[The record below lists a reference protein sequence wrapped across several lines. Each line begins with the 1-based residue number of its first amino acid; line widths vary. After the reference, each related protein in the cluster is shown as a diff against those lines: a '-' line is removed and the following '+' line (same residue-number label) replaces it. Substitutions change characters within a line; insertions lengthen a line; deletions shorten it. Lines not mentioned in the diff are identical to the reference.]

1 MKMIK
6 YRIELLEPALVASAQ
21 GDPNSAVAFDYLPGS
36 VLRGI
41 LIGKYLGSRP
51 ADASDAT
58 LRRLFFD
65 GTTRYLNGYL
75 QDTYGNLYL
84 PVPLSWQRVKD
95 DTKGKISDFA
105 VKTQHDEQQWQPV
118 KEPFY
123 TQTGEGVTLIR
134 PEHNLAVH
142 TQRTPPFG
150 RAMSGESIKL
160 LGKDDIPGAIYR
172 YDALAAG
179 QVFQA
184 AIICDHDADEQTLRD
199 LLSGYITLG
208 GSRSGGYGRAE
219 IKINDNDSSRE
230 ADEDDEDGPADKLI
244 VTLRSDALV
253 RDERGQF
260 AVDPELLCRVLG
272 KRLKV
277 ELQLKN
283 AFLGAQVV
291 AGFNRKWRLPLPQ
304 ALAARMGSVL
314 VFQDPGCD
322 PSLLHDLEI
331 RGIGERRAE
340 GFGCIAF
347 NQQSAEE
354 LQVSKITLKSRG
366 LAVSINETEAEKLAR
381 LMVKR
386 MLRKRIDEGMLAKAN
401 GVTIANPPSNAQI
414 SRLRGIILEQIREA
428 TLDIGKLRLFIKG
441 VRERSSSRRQFE
453 RSTVNNVPLLSW
465 LDRLLTCDGK
475 DVWNMADNDWRAE
488 LGLEE
493 MNLDAQIGGVK
504 AVIDDDM
511 RLQYMLRFID
521 LVLAHVAKVRGKE
534 G

>member
-6 YRIELLEPALVASAQ
+6 YRIELLEPALVTSAQ
-21 GDPNSAVAFDYLPGS
+21 GDPNSAMTFDYLPGC

-65 GTTRYLNGYL
+65 GTTRYLNGYF
-75 QDTYGNLYL
+75 QDTDGDLYL

-95 DTKGKISDFA
+95 DTKGNISDFA

-199 LLSGYITLG
+199 LLSGYITIG

-219 IKINDNDSSRE
+219 IKIDNNDSSRE

-244 VTLRSDALV
+244 VTLQSDVLL
-253 RDERGQF
+253 RGEHGQF
-260 AVDPELLCRVLG
+260 AVDPELLRRVLSRHLG
-272 KRLKV
+272 MD
-277 ELQLKN
+277 LQLKD
-283 AFLGAQVV
+283 AFLGTQVV
-291 AGFNRKWRLPLPQ
+291 AGFNRRWRLPLPQ
-304 ALAARMGSVL
+304 ALAVRMGSVL
-314 VFQDPGCD
+314 VFQAPGCD
-322 PSLLHDLEI
+322 RSLLHDLER

-340 GFGCIAF
+340 GFGRIAF
-347 NQQSAEE
+347 NQQRVEK
-354 LQVSKITLKSRG
+354 LQVPETPSKRRERAI
-366 LAVSINETEAEKLAR
+366 SINETEAEKLAE

-386 MLRKRIDEGMLAKAN
+386 MLRKRMDEGMLAEAN
-401 GVTIANPPSNAQI
+401 QVTISNPPSNAQI

-428 TLDIGKLRLFIKG
+428 TPNIHKVHRFIKG
-441 VRERSSSRRQFE
+441 IQERSSSRRQFE
-453 RSTVNNVPLLSW
+453 RSTVKGQPLLRW
-465 LDRLLTCDGK
+465 LERLLPCDSK
-475 DVWNMADNDWRAE
+475 EVWNMADNEWRAW